1 MREKLLKTGMG
12 CFVFASGV
20 GVANTLLLPYARA
33 HFGYPVWGTWAAYAA
48 ALLLFC
54 LAGRAVSVL
63 EDEKAARLARDV
75 HRVSVCRAPADGVF
89 AGIYARRG

>member
-54 LAGRAVSVL
+54 LAGAPSPSWRMKKPRVLRA
-63 EDEKAARLARDV
+63 
-75 HRVSVCRAPADGVF
+75 
-89 AGIYARRG
+89 

>member
-33 HFGYPVWGTWAAYAA
+33 HFGYPVWGTWAAYFAWPGVPFPSWRMKKPRV
-48 ALLLFC
+48 L
-54 LAGRAVSVL
+54 RA
-63 EDEKAARLARDV
+63 
-75 HRVSVCRAPADGVF
+75 
-89 AGIYARRG
+89 

>member
-54 LAGRAVSVL
+54 LAGAPFPSWRMKKPRVLRA
-63 EDEKAARLARDV
+63 
-75 HRVSVCRAPADGVF
+75 
-89 AGIYARRG
+89 

>member
-33 HFGYPVWGTWAAYAA
+33 LFGYPVWGTWAAYAA

-63 EDEKAARLARDV
+63 EDEKAARLARV
-75 HRVSVCRAPADGVF
+75 IAPTFIACLF
-89 AGIYARRG
+89 AAHLLMGYLL

>member
-48 ALLLFC
+48 TW
-54 LAGRAVSVL
+54 R
-63 EDEKAARLARDV
+63 
-75 HRVSVCRAPADGVF
+75 
-89 AGIYARRG
+89 

>member
-33 HFGYPVWGTWAAYAA
+33 HFAWPGAPFPSWKMKKPRV
-48 ALLLFC
+48 L
-54 LAGRAVSVL
+54 RA
-63 EDEKAARLARDV
+63 
-75 HRVSVCRAPADGVF
+75 
-89 AGIYARRG
+89 